1 MSEPTVE
8 ALSERERACL
18 DHLKQA
24 QDLGVSFAE
33 YCRSFELNVTEWYP
47 IKQALTRKGVIS
59 GRSKTEEEER
69 PAGFAPVRIVPS
81 TSSNPAA
88 CRIRHPS
95 GWTIE
100 LPALPESAWL
110 KDLMAGELA

>member
-8 ALSERERACL
+8 ALSECERACL
-18 DHLKQA
+18 GHLKQA

-33 YCRSFELNVTEWYP
+33 YCRSFDLNVSEWYTV
-47 IKQALTRKGVIS
+47 KQTLTRKGVIA
-59 GRSKTEEEER
+59 GRTKSEEEEKS
-69 PAGFAPVRIVPS
+69 AGFAPVRIVPS
-81 TSSNPAA
+81 ASSSTVA

-100 LPALPESAWL
+100 LPAVPESSWL